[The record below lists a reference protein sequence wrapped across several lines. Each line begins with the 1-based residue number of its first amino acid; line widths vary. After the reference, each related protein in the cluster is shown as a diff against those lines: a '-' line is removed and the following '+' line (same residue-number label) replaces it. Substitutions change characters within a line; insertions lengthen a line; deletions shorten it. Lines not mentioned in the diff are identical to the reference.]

1 MVLWFCVPISG
12 GNKVN
17 KEGTSR
23 PCPNIVKHCQ
33 TSLTCLV
40 QENSDTSS
48 DGSITTSDIEYKEE
62 CGNYS
67 NSGQESSTNN
77 SSKSNPRSMDSG
89 IATRSQL
96 YL

>member
-1 MVLWFCVPISG
+1 MSKYC
-12 GNKVN
+12 K
-17 KEGTSR
+17 
-23 PCPNIVKHCQ
+23 
-33 TSLTCLV
+33 TSLTCLA

-89 IATRSQL
+89 IATRSQP